1 MGMTDEVLYEV
12 EGRVALITL
21 NRPEARNA
29 VSPAVTIAM
38 HRIMA
43 TFESDPTVWVAIL
56 TGAGDRAFSAG
67 ADLKAINAGEAPA
80 IEAPPGGFGGFV
92 RYPRTKPVIAAVNGV
107 ALAGGCELVLACDI
121 VVASRAA
128 EFGLPEVSRGII
140 AGGGGLFR
148 LPRTI
153 PRCRAIELILT
164 GDRISSEE
172 AASLGLVNRVVSP
185 GDVISAAKE
194 IAQRICEN
202 APIAVK
208 ESLALAR
215 VAGEL
220 TEELAWKATMAA
232 NQRIFA
238 TWDAHEGPQAFAEKR
253 RPEWRGA

>member
-153 PRCRAIELILT
+153 PRCRA
-164 GDRISSEE
+164 
-172 AASLGLVNRVVSP
+172 
-185 GDVISAAKE
+185 
-194 IAQRICEN
+194 
-202 APIAVK
+202 
-208 ESLALAR
+208 
-215 VAGEL
+215 
-220 TEELAWKATMAA
+220 
-232 NQRIFA
+232 
-238 TWDAHEGPQAFAEKR
+238 AFDTHTCVM
-253 RPEWRGA
+253 